1 MGHFSCICY
10 ANSPAC
16 IYAVDGVLGTA
27 MKGSWDP
34 HIKNMR
40 IEPVEN

>member
-1 MGHFSCICY
+1 MGHFSCIFD

-16 IYAVDGVLGTA
+16 IYDGVLGTA
-27 MKGSWDP
+27 MKGSWDL

-40 IEPVEN
+40 IEPVEI